1 MLSGSNDEKL
11 TNKKVDLKVVPFYQ
25 VWQEL
30 VHVQTLDVYQYRV
43 LTSFSALKELLSVIK
58 KTQQGLF
65 TTDDNIEACRLETL
79 YILKQDKVL
88 EKYNKALLNR
98 LQAALGKKPT
108 SPAEKNRLAYHLK
121 YAIGILCPAYME
133 WVLVELE
140 ASIACGNVGD
150 IEYFASIASSQ
161 AIHNGWSPS
170 ALYEMLRFFTQSRPF
185 SEQWDNFRNELLSDS
200 VYSYDVLINVPFA
213 KLSGVEQDHAQHVL
227 NQLGLELKSHPEI
240 VAQYESIGDIGQ
252 LIKAEK
258 KYFQIDVNAKDIY
271 SASHIAIS
279 KLATVLNLAS
289 FYNLVD
295 AWDLKSVVFVTIN
308 NVNSYH
314 RSFTAE
320 SLYATYD
327 YLDSSGRVF
336 ESTRKIFAD
345 GSKRSICDR
354 LQGAFSYTNI
364 SRSSLFQEEKYM
376 NLWVALESL
385 ARTNMYSNIISNVK
399 ETVPAAICIRYIYR
413 IVRNFAEDCK
423 RCRVNLNFDSISIDL
438 GQPTKQKMVE
448 EVIAVF
454 QDPTLFTQMVEKCSV
469 NTLLKHRCGN
479 VHKLLTDIDFAFCK
493 IENHYNRVSWQIQRL
508 YRIRNEIAHAA
519 LREQTS
525 LIVYIEHL
533 NDYLSTYISEIVTY
547 ITDRKLDTFEEA
559 LCYIRDNYDVFVAL
573 YKENQKGVL
582 EADVLS
588 TGIISL
594 I

>member
-258 KYFQIDVNAKDIY
+258 KYFRIDVNAKDIY

-279 KLATVLNLAS
+279 KLATVLNLA
-289 FYNLVD
+289 
-295 AWDLKSVVFVTIN
+295 I
-308 NVNSYH
+308 
-314 RSFTAE
+314 
-320 SLYATYD
+320 
-327 YLDSSGRVF
+327 
-336 ESTRKIFAD
+336 
-345 GSKRSICDR
+345 
-354 LQGAFSYTNI
+354 
-364 SRSSLFQEEKYM
+364 
-376 NLWVALESL
+376 
-385 ARTNMYSNIISNVK
+385 
-399 ETVPAAICIRYIYR
+399 
-413 IVRNFAEDCK
+413 
-423 RCRVNLNFDSISIDL
+423 
-438 GQPTKQKMVE
+438 
-448 EVIAVF
+448 
-454 QDPTLFTQMVEKCSV
+454 
-469 NTLLKHRCGN
+469 TLLM
-479 VHKLLTDIDFAFCK
+479 L
-493 IENHYNRVSWQIQRL
+493 
-508 YRIRNEIAHAA
+508 
-519 LREQTS
+519 
-525 LIVYIEHL
+525 
-533 NDYLSTYISEIVTY
+533 
-547 ITDRKLDTFEEA
+547 
-559 LCYIRDNYDVFVAL
+559 
-573 YKENQKGVL
+573 
-582 EADVLS
+582 
-588 TGIISL
+588 GI
-594 I
+594 

>member
-1 MLSGSNDEKL
+1 
-11 TNKKVDLKVVPFYQ
+11 
-25 VWQEL
+25 
-30 VHVQTLDVYQYRV
+30 
-43 LTSFSALKELLSVIK
+43 
-58 KTQQGLF
+58 
-65 TTDDNIEACRLETL
+65 
-79 YILKQDKVL
+79 
-88 EKYNKALLNR
+88 
-98 LQAALGKKPT
+98 
-108 SPAEKNRLAYHLK
+108 
-121 YAIGILCPAYME
+121 
-133 WVLVELE
+133 
-140 ASIACGNVGD
+140 
-150 IEYFASIASSQ
+150 
-161 AIHNGWSPS
+161 
-170 ALYEMLRFFTQSRPF
+170 MLRFFTQSRPF

-227 NQLGLELKSHPEI
+227 NQLGLELKSYPEI

-258 KYFQIDVNAKDIY
+258 KYFRINVNAKDIY

>member
-133 WVLVELE
+133 WVLAELE

-227 NQLGLELKSHPEI
+227 NQLGLELKSYPEI

-258 KYFQIDVNAKDIY
+258 KYFRINVNAKDIY

-289 FYNLVD
+289 FYSLVD

-469 NTLLKHRCGN
+469 NILLKHRCGN

-573 YKENQKGVL
+573 YKENQKGIL

>member
-170 ALYEMLRFFTQSRPF
+170 ALYEMLRFFTQGRSF
-185 SEQWDNFRNELLSDS
+185 SEQWDSFRNELLSDS

-258 KYFQIDVNAKDIY
+258 KYFRINVNAKDVY

-345 GSKRSICDR
+345 GPKRSICDR

-454 QDPTLFTQMVEKCSV
+454 QDPTLFTQMVEKCSRPP
-469 NTLLKHRCGN
+469 HRSGS
-479 VHKLLTDIDFAFCK
+479 D
-493 IENHYNRVSWQIQRL
+493 RW
-508 YRIRNEIAHAA
+508 AA
-519 LREQTS
+519 SPWRS
-525 LIVYIEHL
+525 CRRRSARPRRGDSRHL
-533 NDYLSTYISEIVTY
+533 PSPAQNASVP
-547 ITDRKLDTFEEA
+547 
-559 LCYIRDNYDVFVAL
+559 
-573 YKENQKGVL
+573 
-582 EADVLS
+582 
-588 TGIISL
+588 
-594 I
+594 